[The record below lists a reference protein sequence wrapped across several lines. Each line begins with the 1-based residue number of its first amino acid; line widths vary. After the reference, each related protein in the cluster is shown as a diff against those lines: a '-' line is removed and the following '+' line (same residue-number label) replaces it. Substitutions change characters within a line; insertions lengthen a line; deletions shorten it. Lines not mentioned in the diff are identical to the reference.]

1 MAGVPLK
8 CDARGRVRSTSSQR
22 ETVLAE
28 FARSGLSGPAFAR
41 LAGIPYQTFTYWRQ
55 QRRRLLCGETAIVS
69 THETAAP
76 ALRHFVEAVPVL
88 RPQAGTTGA
97 QALRVELPG
106 GCVLCVADTVQ
117 ALLAARLIQA
127 LNLRDSC

>member
-8 CDARGRVRSTSSQR
+8 RDARGRVRSTSSQR

-55 QRRRLLCGETAIVS
+55 QRRRVLGEETVIVS
-69 THETAAP
+69 TQETVLP
-76 ALRHFVEAVPVL
+76 ARRCFVEAVPVL
-88 RPQAGTTGA
+88 QSRTGTTGA